1 MPKIHLLPPNTAP
14 ALDDPIASD
23 DMSTANNDTKQITLA
38 QVLSLVYPVGS
49 YYFNGAVTTD
59 PATLLGFGT
68 WVAVAGKVLVGL
80 DSGQTE
86 FDTLLETGGAKT
98 HTLTSAEM
106 PSHTHSLAGG
116 QNQWLRGGTG
126 DSAASLA
133 QTGAAFRVQITNP
146 TDATGGGGAHNN
158 LQPYEVVK
166 MWRRTA

>member
-1 MPKIHLLPPNTAP
+1 MPKIHLLPPMTTP
-14 ALDDPIASD
+14 ALDDVIAAD
-23 DMSTANNDTKQITLA
+23 DMSTANNDTKQVTLA
-38 QVLSLVYPVGS
+38 QVLQLVYPVGS

-80 DSGQTE
+80 DSTQTE

-98 HTLTSAEM
+98 HTLTTAET
-106 PSHTHSLAGG
+106 PSHTHTIGSG
-116 QNQWLRGGTG
+116 QNQWVRGGTG
-126 DSAASLA
+126 DSPASIN
-133 QTGAAFRVQITNP
+133 QGGAAFRVVSGP